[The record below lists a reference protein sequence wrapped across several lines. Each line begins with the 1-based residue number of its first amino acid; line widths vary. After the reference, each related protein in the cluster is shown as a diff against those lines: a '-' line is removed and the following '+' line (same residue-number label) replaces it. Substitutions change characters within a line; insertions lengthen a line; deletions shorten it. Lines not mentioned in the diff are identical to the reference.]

1 MNRDD
6 SEGFLTRWSK
16 RKLQGRTEPDAVPPP
31 RDANAPACE
40 ETELTQDE
48 IDAIV
53 ARLPR
58 IEDLTPGSS
67 IADFLRKGVPLDL
80 QRAAMRRMWSID
92 PGIRDFIEVAENQ
105 YDWNAVG
112 GCPGYQPLGPGD
124 HSAMIKAALDAFTPP
139 PSETPDDLRQD
150 DAGRKPEPISAENS
164 VGENQSMSV
173 TDGADAA
180 MQTPQLQ
187 AEAASSEVAKAQPAA
202 LRRRHG
208 GALPA

>member
-6 SEGFLTRWSK
+6 GENFLARWSK
-16 RKLQGRTEPDAVPPP
+16 RKLQARTEPDAVPPP
-31 RDANAPACE
+31 GDASATASQD
-40 ETELTQDE
+40 TEPTQDE

-58 IEDLTPGSS
+58 IEDLTPDSS
-67 IADFLRKGVPLDL
+67 ISDFLRKGVPLDL

-124 HSAMIKAALDAFTPP
+124 HSAMIKAVLDVLTPP
-139 PSETPDDLRQD
+139 PSETQESLRQD
-150 DAGRKPEPISAENS
+150 DAEREAEPITAENS
-164 VGENQSMSV
+164 IGKSQSMSV
-173 TDGADAA
+173 VVDADAA

-187 AEAASSEVAKAQPAA
+187 AEVMATEVATAPPAA
-202 LRRRHG
+202 VRRRHG